1 MLATLAPPLN
11 EFLQALALIFG
22 LSAIL
27 HLLLILPF
35 ALLHVVLARLSGVD
49 VGR

>member
-1 MLATLAPPLN
+1 VN

-22 LSAIL
+22 LSAAI
-27 HLLLILPF
+27 HILLILPF
-35 ALLHVVLARLSGVD
+35 FLLHRSLATLTGID